1 MTRNERYIRKL
12 EAELK
17 EFSAEMDRLEVE
29 IDKAMANGGQ
39 ELDEFKRDLH
49 ERFTRSKVEFEKL
62 RASSEAMA
70 EQVALS
76 AEMAYRDFRS
86 SLADIRE
93 RLRKAA

>member
-29 IDKAMANGGQ
+29 IDQAMANGGQ

-49 ERFTRSKVEFEKL
+49 DRYNRSKIEFEKM
-62 RASSEAMA
+62 RASGEAMA

-86 SLADIRE
+86 SLADIRK
-93 RLRKAA
+93 RLSKAA